1 MDLRKLMMMIQEK
14 KEMNAN
20 MSLEFD
26 CEVNTDDPTPLIK
39 VINYII
45 NYLTPLTDR
54 AIEISLNAYREG
66 SMLSFAAF
74 TEQTDLP
81 EVSSQVED
89 TLKEVN
95 ANLKVTHKEGEYIQM
110 IINFE

>member
-14 KEMNAN
+14 KEINAN

-26 CEVNTDDPTPLIK
+26 CEVATDDPTPLIK

-45 NYLTPLTDR
+45 NYLTPLTDK

-66 SMLSFAAF
+66 STLSFAAF
-74 TEQTDLP
+74 TEETNLP
-81 EVSSQVED
+81 ALSDQVKE
-89 TLKEVN
+89 TLKEYN
-95 ANLKVTHKEGEYIQM
+95 ATLEVVHKEGQYVQM
-110 IINFE
+110 IINFA

>member
-1 MDLRKLMMMIQEK
+1 MDLRNLMMMIKEK

-26 CEVNTDDPTPLIK
+26 CILEADDPASLIK
-39 VINYII
+39 VVNYII

-54 AIEISLNAYREG
+54 AIEISLNAHRVG

-74 TEQTDLP
+74 TEELTLP
-81 EVSSQVED
+81 AFSDQLED
-89 TLKEVN
+89 ALKPYNATLAK
-95 ANLKVTHKEGEYIQM
+95 THKEGQYLQ
-110 IINFE
+110 IIITFN

>member
-1 MDLRKLMMMIQEK
+1 MDLRDLMMMIKEK

-20 MSLEFD
+20 MALEFD
-26 CEVNTDDPTPLIK
+26 CILETDDPAPLIK

-54 AIEISLNAYREG
+54 PIEISLNAHRSG

-74 TEQTDLP
+74 TEAAELPALSDQLEDVLKSYNADL
-81 EVSSQVED
+81 Q
-89 TLKEVN
+89 
-95 ANLKVTHKEGEYIQM
+95 VTHKEGQYLQIV
-110 IINFE
+110 ITFN